1 MLHLRYVLRL
11 AVAGGDLGL
20 GFQKVG
26 KIQLSKSGRAVEI
39 VLDKLPY
46 TQFTSYLYVPKAKV
60 KQILEDK
67 LGFTSVSLLTK
78 RGES

>member
-1 MLHLRYVLRL
+1 M
-11 AVAGGDLGL
+11 
-20 GFQKVG
+20 GFEKVG

-46 TQFTSYLYVPKAKV
+46 TQFTTYLYVPKAKV

-67 LGFTSVSLLTK
+67 LGECGVSLLTK
-78 RGES
+78 RGE